1 MPTFEEE
8 ETVETTL
15 QNLLTQL
22 VCVSIGGRFPKTLL
36 QVKKKKKRNVCGF
49 ILRSPLWIGVVCMC
63 YLTCQEHQKHEGY
76 TEQAQP
82 VFILFPRRHLLLC
95 FFTAS
100 LK

>member
-36 QVKKKKKRNVCGF
+36 QVKKKKKEMCVVLYCEVLFGSVLYVC
-49 ILRSPLWIGVVCMC
+49 V
-63 YLTCQEHQKHEGY
+63 T
-76 TEQAQP
+76 
-82 VFILFPRRHLLLC
+82 
-95 FFTAS
+95 
-100 LK
+100 

>member
-36 QVKKKKKRNVCGF
+36 QVKKKKKKCVWFYIAKSSLDRC
-49 ILRSPLWIGVVCMC
+49 CM
-63 YLTCQEHQKHEGY
+63 YVL
-76 TEQAQP
+76 P
-82 VFILFPRRHLLLC
+82 DLPR
-95 FFTAS
+95 AS
-100 LK
+100 KT